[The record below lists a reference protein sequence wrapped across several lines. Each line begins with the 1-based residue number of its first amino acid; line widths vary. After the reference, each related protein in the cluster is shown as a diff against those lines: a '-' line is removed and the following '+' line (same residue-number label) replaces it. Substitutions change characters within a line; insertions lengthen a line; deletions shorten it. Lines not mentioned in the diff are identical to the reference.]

1 MPLAEIGTG
10 LLILTGIVIFGNL
23 WFHFVDSI
31 LERIKAL
38 FTRHKDPPAW
48 HPFPTDPESHDDP

>member
-23 WFHFVDSI
+23 WFHFVETI
-31 LERIKAL
+31 LRWIKKL
-38 FTRHKDPPAW
+38 FMGHKNPPMW
-48 HPFPTDPESHDDP
+48 HRFPVYKDEND